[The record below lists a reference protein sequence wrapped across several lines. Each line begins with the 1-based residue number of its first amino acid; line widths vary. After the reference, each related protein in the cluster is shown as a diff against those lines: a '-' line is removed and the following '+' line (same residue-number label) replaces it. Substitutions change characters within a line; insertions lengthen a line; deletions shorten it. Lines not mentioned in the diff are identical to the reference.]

1 MNGFLIF
8 TKIFRMKALKHIFFF
23 GIFFIGFRAQSQVT
37 FHPTVFAGYEYQ
49 NSNFGEV
56 GARFI
61 FLKNDNVLYRVSGSA
76 LMGKVNGEFAVLPK
90 FQGDILLNFEKNVDI
105 QHSYYLLA
113 GAEVTPQFV
122 APKAGISL
130 FGIID
135 FTGGYAFQLGN
146 SQLNDRVMEGLN
158 LNFTVNIPLVVFSKS
173 KKNK

>member
-8 TKIFRMKALKHIFFF
+8 TKIFRMRALKHIFFF

-37 FHPTVFAGYEYQ
+37 VHPMVFAGYEYQ

-90 FQGDILLNFEKNVDI
+90 IQGDILLNFEKKRR
-105 QHSYYLLA
+105 YTAFLLFSRRYRNYASICGTKSRNLPFRNYRFYWRLRISA
-113 GAEVTPQFV
+113 G
-122 APKAGISL
+122 K
-130 FGIID
+130 
-135 FTGGYAFQLGN
+135 
-146 SQLNDRVMEGLN
+146 
-158 LNFTVNIPLVVFSKS
+158 
-173 KKNK
+173 